1 MTISWIFAFLASPLS
16 KSALCTW
23 HRNQV
28 VVIVIIF
35 IIIIVI
41 ISHSIINHYLN
52 ISGPTPCPLPPAPTS
67 PTKNRQ
73 SITVCGSCFS
83 LWNVALESKSGTKI
97 KRKRLCKMFLSWKLI
112 AKSISLC
119 SSGWKN
125 HQPSLSWFCEEK
137 NRRLLTAMIL
147 GALAITRHKLFKS
160 IRGWCWLVL
169 TDLKLKPSEKHLTSH
184 IWFCYH
190 FFVTYSLT
198 FRRPIQWQ
206 RLQCLAQYLAKN

>member
-1 MTISWIFAFLASPLS
+1 MYLTQ
-16 KSALCTW
+16 KSSCCYCHHFYDNNCYYQSFNYQSLFKYIRT
-23 HRNQV
+23 N
-28 VVIVIIF
+28 
-35 IIIIVI
+35 
-41 ISHSIINHYLN
+41 
-52 ISGPTPCPLPPAPTS
+52 PLPPAPTS
-67 PTKNRQ
+67 LTKNRQ
-73 SITVCGSCFS
+73 SMTVCGSCFS

-112 AKSISLC
+112 AKSISFMFKWLEKPPTKFVLVL
-119 SSGWKN
+119 WR
-125 HQPSLSWFCEEK
+125 K